1 MTSPPSPQ
9 HAPLYNITMLIINIL
24 GYTINKEATTKN
36 MGNINVDADYIPTL
50 IYNIQ
55 EAYVVVYTIY
65 IGWKTMYI

>member
-1 MTSPPSPQ
+1 
-9 HAPLYNITMLIINIL
+9 MLIINIL